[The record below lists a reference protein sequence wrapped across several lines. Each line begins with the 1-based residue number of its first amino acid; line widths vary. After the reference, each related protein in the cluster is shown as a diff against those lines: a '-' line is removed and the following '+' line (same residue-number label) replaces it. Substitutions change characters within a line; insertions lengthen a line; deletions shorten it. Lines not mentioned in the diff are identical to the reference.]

1 MFSIIIPLYNKAHTI
16 ENTLQTVLSQIF
28 TDFEVLIVDDGSTDD
43 SLELIRQ
50 FTTDS
55 RIRII
60 TQENQG
66 VSVARNRGIMEA
78 THPWISFLD
87 ADDEWL
93 PEYLEKVKLTIER
106 VSDAG
111 MVLTG
116 RYGQNFFT
124 RKRRNSTPS
133 EYQDKIQQIEFFHNP
148 HVFAHISATT
158 IRRDLLQNN
167 IESWGGFVP
176 GQRSN
181 EDFVFL
187 FRLALHT
194 KVAYCGYSLAIYNG
208 GVEGQ
213 ATSALSIQKKLD
225 DSILFHNLVFKEWVR
240 TNKENKSFKVFM
252 KYEIRHCIYMQ
263 LKAKNYTFLNYF
275 ISGLERNLVN
285 SIFTKTELRFY
296 QTKAFN
302 LMMIFFIAVSKVRW
316 RLRGYPVVG
325 G

>member
-16 ENTLQTVLSQIF
+16 KNTLQTLFNQTYI
-28 TDFEVLIVDDGSTDD
+28 DFEVIIVDDGSTDN
-43 SLELIRQ
+43 SVELIRQ

-60 TQENQG
+60 RQKNQG
-66 VSVARNRGIMEA
+66 VSVARNRGIIEA
-78 THPWISFLD
+78 TQSWISFLD

-93 PEYLEKVKLTIER
+93 PEYMEKVKLTIER
-106 VSDAG
+106 FSDVG

-124 RKRRNSTPS
+124 RKRRNNTPY

-167 IESWGGFVP
+167 IDSWGGFVP

-181 EDFVFL
+181 EDFLFL
-187 FRLALHT
+187 FRVALHT

-208 GVEGQ
+208 GVAGQ
-213 ATSALSIQKKLD
+213 ATSELGSQQKIE
-225 DSILFHNLVFKEWVR
+225 DSILFHNFVLKEWLR

-263 LKAKNYTFLNYF
+263 LKANNYDFIKYF
-275 ISGLERNLVN
+275 ISGLDKN
-285 SIFTKTELRFY
+285 SINSVFSKTELRFY
-296 QTKAFN
+296 QTKTFN

-316 RLRGYPVVG
+316 RFRGYPVVG

>member
-1 MFSIIIPLYNKAHTI
+1 MFSVVIPLYNKAHTI
-16 ENTLQTVLSQIF
+16 ESTLKTLLNQTY
-28 TDFEVLIVDDGSTDD
+28 TDFEVVIVDDGSTDNGV
-43 SLELIRQ
+43 EVIRQ
-50 FTTDS
+50 FTTDP

-78 THPWISFLD
+78 TQPWISFLD

-93 PEYLEKVKLTIER
+93 PGYLEKVKLTIQQ
-106 VSDAG
+106 VSDVG

-124 RKRRNSTPS
+124 RKRLDSTPS
-133 EYQDKIQQIEFFHNP
+133 AYWNKIQQIEFFHNP

-167 IESWGGFVP
+167 IDSWGGFVP

-181 EDFVFL
+181 EDFLFL
-187 FRLALHT
+187 FRVALHT
-194 KVAYCGYSLAIYNG
+194 KVAYCGYALAIYNG
-208 GVEGQ
+208 GVAGQ
-213 ATSALSIQKKLD
+213 ATSELGSQQKIE
-225 DSILFHNLVFKEWVR
+225 DSILFHNLVLKEWLR
-240 TNKENKSFKVFM
+240 TNRENRSFKVFM

-263 LKAKNYTFLNYF
+263 LKAKNYTFIKYF
-275 ISGLERNLVN
+275 ISGLERDSIN
-285 SIFTKTELRFY
+285 SVFTKTELLFY
-296 QTKAFN
+296 QEKAFN
-302 LMMIFFIAVSKVRW
+302 LMMIFFIGVSKVRW